1 MATHRRLPR
10 IGLRRTLGPLALGSL
25 LVLAACGGGGDDTA
39 GGDAGGG
46 DAPATTGTPPTT
58 APPTTAPAGGGS
70 IEGTWVA
77 DAGEILE
84 ANTANVGGTGPAECS
99 GTITMTFT
107 ADRYERD
114 GNLTCAVPGLPPGT
128 AIVETSGSYTTDGDV
143 LTVSD
148 TTSSGTIEVAGISL
162 PFPDAFGDG
171 SGTYEV
177 SGDEL
182 RISFEDPSVGSVTQ
196 TYRRS

>member
-1 MATHRRLPR
+1 MATHC
-10 IGLRRTLGPLALGSL
+10 GFRRTFAVLALGPLLA
-25 LVLAACGGGGDDTA
+25 LAACGGGGDDA
-39 GGDAGGG
+39 SGGDTADGG
-46 DAPATTGTPPTT
+46 APATTEAPTT
-58 APPTTAPAGGGS
+58 TASPTTAPAGGGS

-84 ANTANVGGTGPAECS
+84 ANTANVGGIGGAECS

-107 ADRYERD
+107 ADRYER
-114 GNLTCAVPGLPPGT
+114 GGTLSCSIAGGPTGT
-128 AIVETSGSYTTDGDV
+128 ATVETSGSYSTEGDV

-148 TTSSGTIEVAGISL
+148 TTSSGTIDVAGISI

-182 RISFEDPSVGSVTQ
+182 RITFEDPSVGSVTQ
-196 TYRRS
+196 IYRRS

>member
-1 MATHRRLPR
+1 MATHHR
-10 IGLRRTLGPLALGSL
+10 LRRTLSPLVLGAL
-25 LVLAACGGGGDDTA
+25 LVLAACGGGGDDSS
-39 GGDAGGG
+39 GGDTADG
-46 DAPATTGTPPTT
+46 DAAVTTEAWTTT
-58 APPTTAPAGGGS
+58 APSTTAPAGGGS

-84 ANTANVGGTGPAECS
+84 ANTANVGGTGGAACS

-114 GNLTCAVPGLPPGT
+114 GTLSCGIPGGPTGT
-128 AIVETSGSYTTDGDV
+128 ATVETAGSYTTDGDV

-148 TTSSGTIEVAGISL
+148 TTSNGTISVAGVSI

-171 SGTYEV
+171 SGTFEV

-182 RISFEDPSVGSVTQ
+182 RITFDDPSVGSVTQ
-196 TYRRS
+196 IYRRG